1 MNTSKT
7 IYYAVAKGQNPGIY
21 TDWIVAQENVK
32 GYSGA
37 VYESFSS
44 IEDAENYIKKYNE
57 KHPNIPIVSRLET
70 LTKEQR
76 FVIDEL
82 LKNKNIALMGAAGC
96 GKSYLLSVIYNEY
109 PKLKKDYMSKCNPW
123 CVAKTPR
130 IQICA
135 LTGCAA
141 LLLGKKA
148 KTLHSWAGI
157 GLGKGSVS
165 ELFNKIRK
173 NTKAMH
179 NWLCTDLLI
188 IDEVSMMTA
197 ELLDKLNALA
207 KRVRANNKAF
217 GGIQLMLV
225 GDFYQLP
232 PVNKGDE
239 PTIFAFEADTWKE
252 SINVAIELTQ
262 IQRQKDIMF
271 QKVLKEARMG
281 ELSKESCDILS
292 SHQGRDWKEN
302 KIRPTLLFPKRAEVE
317 MINSNNIR
325 ALTGQRYRYKARLVY
340 DGKVPDGFDENDE
353 TFIRILQKFDSDSP
367 YYKELEL
374 VSGAQVILITNI
386 DTNAGLVNGSRGVVV
401 GFTPTMGLPIVEF
414 INGKKEVIGAHTW
427 EVEGYEFV
435 SRSQIPLRLA
445 WAQTIHT
452 SQGSTLDAAL
462 IDIGSGVF
470 EYGQAYVALSRVRNL
485 DSLYVYDF
493 VPTAFKVHPKVKA
506 FYSTL
511 VTEGLKDADATEGL
525 KVADATE
532 GLKDA
537 DATEDLKDA
546 DATEGLKDADATED
560 LKVADATEGLKD
572 ADATEDLKD
581 ADATEGLKDADATED
596 LKDADATEDLKDAD
610 ATEGLKDADATEGD
624 LENWLFHTL
633 PDNWKPHLCKVK
645 DKLMEL
651 SNTLHTRDFLPSKE
665 LIWRSLKLTPIE
677 SIKVVILGQDPY
689 PTPGNACGLSFS
701 VLPSVRPIPASLKN
715 IYKEL
720 ASDVNF
726 TAPPHGDLENWAKQ
740 GILLLNTVLTVEPG
754 SPQSHSKLGWEQI
767 TDTIIEI
774 IAKNT
779 YNTIFVLWGKSAQS
793 KNKLLKTYLDV
804 NHHSII
810 ESSHPSPLSASKGF
824 LGSKPFSKINT
835 LLIETGKIP
844 IDWQLN

>member
-1 MNTSKT
+1 MKEYVKGLKILKMNTSKT
-7 IYYAVAKGQNPGIY
+7 IYYAVAKGHNPGIY

-37 VYESFSS
+37 VYESFPS

-165 ELFNKIRK
+165 ELLNKIRK

-525 KVADATE
+525 K
-532 GLKDA
+532 
-537 DATEDLKDA
+537 DA

-560 LKVADATEGLKD
+560 
-572 ADATEDLKD
+572 
-581 ADATEGLKDADATED
+581 
-596 LKDADATEDLKDAD
+596 
-610 ATEGLKDADATEGD
+610 LKDADATEGD

-726 TAPPHGDLENWAKQ
+726 TAPLHGDLENWAKQ

-835 LLIETGKIP
+835 LLIEMGKIP

>member
-1 MNTSKT
+1 MKEYVKGLKLLKMNTSKT
-7 IYYAVAKGQNPGIY
+7 IYYAVAKGHNPGIY

-37 VYESFSS
+37 VYESFPS

-165 ELFNKIRK
+165 ELLNKIRK

-525 KVADATE
+525 KDADATEGLKDADATE

-560 LKVADATEGLKD
+560 
-572 ADATEDLKD
+572 
-581 ADATEGLKDADATED
+581 
-596 LKDADATEDLKDAD
+596 
-610 ATEGLKDADATEGD
+610 LKDADATEGD

-726 TAPPHGDLENWAKQ
+726 TAPLHGDLENWAKQ

-835 LLIETGKIP
+835 LLIEMGKIP